1 MALSRK
7 LDALSDDQP
16 CGDDLEYDPV
26 FLQMETLA
34 RGKAEQ
40 QFGETIVAAEAP
52 DWKSVTGLCDA
63 LLERTR
69 DFRVLA
75 YLTQGLISEN
85 GVTGAADAY
94 QLVLAAAEQ
103 FWDTIH
109 PRLDAEDDNDPTMR
123 LNALGALSDPSKEG
137 GGVPRASNAL
147 RASRWLSAKGAHC
160 TVRQALACLTKTDAG
175 SDDARF
181 SQSELEKI
189 IVIAAATDPSNHARV
204 ALEAIEEL
212 NAFISD
218 KVGSHRATDFR
229 PILSILKPLA
239 DFFDRVT
246 GQATDQ
252 NLALSAAT
260 ESTADGN
267 QVSGA
272 NRVGIDLRSREDAV
286 KMLERVCEFLE
297 RQEPSNP
304 APLLIRRAQR
314 LVTMSFV
321 DIMKDLAPEALGTIE
336 NIAGTNRNATE

>member
-52 DWKSVTGLCDA
+52 DWKSVAGLCDT

-75 YLTQGLISEN
+75 YLAQSLISEN

-123 LNALGALSDPSKEG
+123 LNALGALTDPSKEG

-160 TVRQALACLTKTDAG
+160 TVRQALACLTKSEAG
-175 SDDARF
+175 SGDVQF
-181 SQSELEKI
+181 SQSELQKMI
-189 IVIAAATDPSNHARV
+189 GIAAANDSSNHARA
-204 ALEAIEEL
+204 ALLAIEKL
-212 NAFISD
+212 NALISD
-218 KVGSHRATDFR
+218 RVGSHRAIDFR
-229 PILSILKPLA
+229 PISITLKPLA

-246 GQATDQ
+246 GQATEQTLDPG
-252 NLALSAAT
+252 SAT
-260 ESTADGN
+260 ELADGSR
-267 QVSGA
+267 QLAGVTA
-272 NRVGIDLRSREDAV
+272 LGIDLRSREDAV